1 MQSVALGYVRG
12 RLLNVVLAFI
22 NSARMPRVT
31 GSGDGARGD
40 GRAQRQPELEGGALA
55 CPCTDQRKVSALD
68 V

>member
-1 MQSVALGYVRG
+1 
-12 RLLNVVLAFI
+12 
-22 NSARMPRVT
+22 MPRVT